1 MEVVIYHN
9 PKCSKS
15 RKTLDLIHSR
25 NVEPKVVEYLQNP
38 PSRSELEAILRTLDF
53 GPRNLIRTG
62 ESEFKENG
70 LDDPSIT
77 DDQLITAMLE
87 HPILIQ
93 RPIVVAGRRATVGR
107 PPENVLEIL

>member
-1 MEVVIYHN
+1 MEVIIYHN
-9 PKCSKS
+9 PRCSKS

-38 PSRSELEAILRTLDF
+38 PSRSELEAILRTLDV

-93 RPIVVAGRRATVGR
+93 RPIVVAGHRATVGR
-107 PPENVLEIL
+107 PPENVLKIL

>member
-1 MEVVIYHN
+1 
-9 PKCSKS
+9 
-15 RKTLDLIHSR
+15 
-25 NVEPKVVEYLQNP
+25 VEPKVVEYLQNP
-38 PSRSELEAILRTLDF
+38 PSRSELEAILRLLDV
-53 GPRNLIRTG
+53 GPRKLIRTG

-70 LDDPSIT
+70 LDDPSTT